1 MMQLK
6 DLLLKKT
13 DSQVPHK
20 SVMLR
25 LIFCFVNAFLF
36 ATRG

>member
-13 DSQVPHK
+13 DSQVPQK

-25 LIFCFVNAFLF
+25 LIFCGTWLF
-36 ATRG
+36 